1 MNPFSRKRFLQTA
14 IGLSVVMLII
24 EVWSGFY
31 RNPIPDVYRGSIH
44 MGQEHGKNLLIK
56 DVEVTLNIPS
66 GGYFFSPPS
75 WIGRSDVNINLS
87 GKGVDS
93 MKKLG
98 FKIEQ
103 EDGDH
108 YVNMSCNVVDSKT
121 ATYGIWQARVFDLSF
136 ARNSQCKDMEMIA
149 KDFDNFEIV
158 TKSPSGMPIYAK
170 LERDSRIGII
180 QQLVMRFNYSPNN
193 YGGSDTFRS
202 L

>member
-14 IGLSVVMLII
+14 IGLSIVMLII
-24 EVWSGFY
+24 ELWTGFY
-31 RNPIPDVYRGSIH
+31 RNPIPDVYRGSVHI
-44 MGQEHGKNLLIK
+44 GQESGKNLLIK
-56 DVEVTLNIPS
+56 DVEVTLDIPN

-75 WIGRSDVNINLS
+75 WAERGDVNISFS

-103 EDGDH
+103 ADDNH
-108 YVNMSCNVVDSKT
+108 YVNMSCNVVNSKT
-121 ATYGIWQARVFDLSF
+121 ETYGIWQARVFDLSF
-136 ARNSQCKDMEMIA
+136 ARDSQCKAMEMIA

>member
-1 MNPFSRKRFLQTA
+1 MNPFSPKRFLQTA
-14 IGLSVVMLII
+14 IGLSIVMLII

-31 RNPIPDVYRGSIH
+31 RNPIPDFYRGSIH
-44 MGQEHGKNLLIK
+44 IGQEHGKNMHVK
-56 DVEVTLNIPS
+56 DVEVILSIPS
-66 GGYFFSPPS
+66 GGFFFNPPS
-75 WIGRSDVNINLS
+75 LIGDSDVNINLS
-87 GKGVDS
+87 GKGVDF

-121 ATYGIWQARVFDLSF
+121 AAYGLSMVRVFNLSF
-136 ARNSQCKDMEMIA
+136 RRDSQCKAMEMVA
-149 KDFDNFEIV
+149 KDFDKFEI
-158 TKSPSGMPIYAK
+158 TTNSPSGMPIYFK

-180 QQLVMRFNYSPNN
+180 QQLIMRLTYSPNN